1 MVILGLRVSF
11 TITEINALFPST
23 IVNYIIK
30 ECYLLLGPF
39 AENVDGG
46 TMIPSLHVRMH
57 VWFVWKGSAQ
67 LLHKVCY
74 YQLLVVSNF
83 LPCFPSLNVFVWK
96 GTKIVKRK
104 W

>member
-46 TMIPSLHVRMH
+46 TMIPYLHVMIH
-57 VWFVWKGSAQ
+57 VLFVWKQNAQ
-67 LLHKVCY
+67 LRQKVCY
-74 YQLLVVSNF
+74 
-83 LPCFPSLNVFVWK
+83 
-96 GTKIVKRK
+96 
-104 W
+104 

>member
-23 IVNYIIK
+23 IANYIIK

-67 LLHKVCY
+67 LLQKVCY

-83 LPCFPSLNVFVWK
+83 LSCFPSLNVFVWK
-96 GTKIVKRK
+96 GTNIVKRK